1 VFSVVISLSFKKEI
15 ARMSTATKSAPKG
28 TRTAVRP
35 LGDKILVKRDEAAT
49 KTDSGIFLPETSK
62 DKPKTGVI
70 EAVGTGNLNTDTGER
85 IPLTVK
91 KGDRV
96 IFTSYAG
103 TEIKL
108 DGVEYLMMSE
118 DDILAVV
125 D

>member
-1 VFSVVISLSFKKEI
+1 
-15 ARMSTATKSAPKG
+15 MSKGKSAAASSG
-28 TRTAVRP
+28 ASVRP
-35 LGDKILVKRDEAAT
+35 LHDKILVRRDEAQT

-62 DKPKTGVI
+62 DKPKTGTI
-70 EAVGTGNLNTDTGER
+70 HAVGDGALNTETGER

-91 KGDRV
+91 KGDKV

-108 DGVEYLMMSE
+108 DGQELLIMSE
-118 DDILAVV
+118 DEILAVI

>member
-1 VFSVVISLSFKKEI
+1 M
-15 ARMSTATKSAPKG
+15 AKSSSPS
-28 TRTAVRP
+28 VRP
-35 LGDKILVKRDEAAT
+35 LHDKILVKRDEAQS
-49 KTDSGIFLPETSK
+49 KTESGIFLPETSK
-62 DKPKTGVI
+62 DKPKTGTI

-96 IFTSYAG
+96 IFSSYAG

-108 DGVEYLMMSE
+108 DGDELLIMSE
-118 DDILAVV
+118 DEILAII

>member
-1 VFSVVISLSFKKEI
+1 
-15 ARMSTATKSAPKG
+15 MSRTATKPTKPSKA
-28 TRTAVRP
+28 TAVRP
-35 LGDKILVKRDEAAT
+35 LHDKILVRRDEAQT
-49 KTDSGIFLPETSK
+49 KTESGIFLPETGK
-62 DKPKTGVI
+62 ERPKTGII
-70 EAVGTGNLNTDTGER
+70 EAVGTGALNTDTGER

-108 DGVEYLMMSE
+108 EGDELLIMSE
-118 DDILAVV
+118 DDILAVI

>member
-1 VFSVVISLSFKKEI
+1 MAKNN
-15 ARMSTATKSAPKG
+15 
-28 TRTAVRP
+28 VRP
-35 LGDKILVKRDEAAT
+35 LHDKILVKRDEAQS
-49 KTDSGIFLPETSK
+49 KTDSGIFLPESSK

-70 EAVGTGNLNTDTGER
+70 EAVGTGALNTDTGER

-96 IFTSYAG
+96 IFSSYAG
-103 TEIKL
+103 TEIKI
-108 DGVEYLMMSE
+108 DGNELLIMSE

>member
-1 VFSVVISLSFKKEI
+1 
-15 ARMSTATKSAPKG
+15 MSTATKSAPKG
-28 TRTAVRP
+28 TRTTVRP

-62 DKPKTGVI
+62 DKPKTGTI

-108 DGVEYLMMSE
+108 DGTEYLMMSE
-118 DDILAVV
+118 DDILAVI

>member
-1 VFSVVISLSFKKEI
+1 
-15 ARMSTATKSAPKG
+15 MSKTATKPTKSSSK
-28 TRTAVRP
+28 TAVRP
-35 LGDKILVKRDEAAT
+35 LGDKILVRRDEAQT
-49 KTDSGIFLPETSK
+49 KTDTGIFLPETGK
-62 DKPKTGVI
+62 ERPKTGTV
-70 EAVGTGNLNTDTGER
+70 EAVGTGALNTDTGAR

-108 DGVEYLMMSE
+108 EGDDLLIMGEE
-118 DDILAVV
+118 DVLAVI

>member
-1 VFSVVISLSFKKEI
+1 MAKKSDTGI
-15 ARMSTATKSAPKG
+15 
-28 TRTAVRP
+28 RP
-35 LGDKILVKRDEAAT
+35 LHDKILVRRDDAET
-49 KTDSGIFLPETSK
+49 KTSSGIFLPESGK
-62 DKPKTGVI
+62 ERPKTGTVQ
-70 EAVGTGNLNTDTGER
+70 AVGDGALNTETGER

-108 DGVEYLMMSE
+108 DGTDYLMMSE
-118 DDILAVV
+118 DDVLAVI